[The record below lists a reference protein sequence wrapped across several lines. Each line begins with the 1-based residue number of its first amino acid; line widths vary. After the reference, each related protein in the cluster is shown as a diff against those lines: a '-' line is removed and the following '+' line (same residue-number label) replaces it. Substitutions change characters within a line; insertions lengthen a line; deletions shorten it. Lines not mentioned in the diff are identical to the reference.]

1 MLNLKKEI
9 LLPVLAAIG
18 LSPLAM
24 ADTFNNTQ
32 SEIYYPQEPTQEPI
46 SHIYIG
52 AAYGM
57 VNVKDDY
64 IYEDYYGLYNEHT
77 KIDFDALMLQAGYQH
92 NPYLAVEF
100 RYWFSVS
107 NGDYSLSSGWIPDPG
122 SYSDFDA
129 WGFYLKPMYPVTN
142 EFSIYGLLGF
152 SGVVVDGELGWDLLN
167 ESSFSWGIGASYNFT
182 QNISVFIDYVLL
194 YDDTFNNYGYYNYYD
209 YNPGD
214 TNVDTINFGLSYK
227 F

>member
-1 MLNLKKEI
+1 MPNLKKEI
-9 LLPVLAAIG
+9 LLPILAVIG
-18 LSPLAM
+18 LSSLAM
-24 ADTFNNTQ
+24 ANNFDGES
-32 SEIYYPQEPTQEPI
+32 SEIYYPQEPI
-46 SHIYIG
+46 SHFYIG

-57 VNVKDDY
+57 VSVEDDY
-64 IYEDYYGLYNEHT
+64 IYETRYGLYNEHT
-77 KIDFDALMLQAGYQH
+77 EIDFDTLMLQAGYQY
-92 NPYLAVEF
+92 NSYLAVEY
-100 RYWFSVS
+100 RYWFSMS
-107 NGDYSLSSGWIPDPG
+107 DGDYSLSSGWIPDAG

-152 SGVVVDGELGWDLLN
+152 SGVAVDGELGWDLLN
-167 ESSFSWGIGASYNFT
+167 ENSFSWGIGASFDFT
-182 QNISVFIDYVLL
+182 PNISVFVDYVLL
-194 YDDTFNNYGYYNYYD
+194 YDDTFDNYGYYNYYD